1 MKLSGWV
8 VVSCAVAMSASAGEP
23 GYTITDIQTASS
35 PTPSRSTAWKP
46 GKGIALEI
54 GGMDWTNDGRL
65 AVAIR
70 KGEVWLIDGLLKE
83 SSGEITY
90 KRFASGLHE
99 PLGLLRDG
107 DSILVAQ
114 RTELTRLRD
123 TNGDDVADEYL
134 TAARGWNVSG
144 AYHGYTYGP
153 RRDGKGNLWLALNLD
168 MGDHTDNTTGWRGWA
183 GISGPDGLFL
193 PMAAGMRS
201 PCGLGANLAGD
212 MFCVDQQGTWIPTT
226 PIYHLRRGVFFL
238 NPEGIGS
245 QNLPNS
251 PLKLSVNV
259 PNGVPYPEAIRAVP
273 EMSPPAVWLPYNK
286 MGRSGTDIAL
296 CDQGGKFG
304 PFDGQLFIAEFTDAK
319 IGRVFLEKIDGAY
332 QGAAFPFLSGFAS
345 GVVRLR
351 FAEDGSLFVGMTSR
365 GWSSLGTKA
374 YGLQRVRWNGAA
386 PFAIREMRAKRDG
399 FELIFTAP
407 INPATASDPASYT
420 MKSYT
425 YLYSS
430 AYGSEEIETEVLR
443 IVNANVSDDRLRVR
457 LQIKGLRELY
467 VHELRADGVVSEI
480 GAKLANPDAY
490 YTLNHI
496 PRH

>member
-1 MKLSGWV
+1 MKLSQLAIV
-8 VVSCAVAMSASAGEP
+8 LCAVSTISYASEP
-23 GYTITDIQTASS
+23 GYTITDILTAPS

-46 GKGIALEI
+46 GGGLALEV
-54 GGMDWTNDGRL
+54 GGMDWTKDGRL

-70 KGEVWLIDGLLKE
+70 KGEVWLIGGLLEE
-83 SSGEITY
+83 SPDKITY
-90 KRFASGLHE
+90 KLFAKGLHE

-107 DSILVAQ
+107 DSLLVAQ

-123 TNGDDVADEYL
+123 TNGDDIADEYL
-134 TAARGWNVSG
+134 TTARGWNVSG
-144 AYHGYTYGP
+144 AYHGYAYGP
-153 RRDGKGNLWLALNLD
+153 RRDGQGNLWLALNLD
-168 MGDHTDNTTGWRGWA
+168 MGDHTDNTSGWRGWA
-183 GISGPDGLFL
+183 GISGPNGMFL

-201 PCGLGANLAGD
+201 PCGLGANQNGD

-226 PIYHLRRGVFFL
+226 PIYHLRRGAFFL
-238 NPEGIGS
+238 NPEGIDS
-245 QNLPNS
+245 QNLPGS
-251 PLKLSVNV
+251 PLKLSATV
-259 PNGVPYPEAIRAVP
+259 PNRVPYPEAVRTIP
-273 EMSPPAVWLPYNK
+273 EMRPPAVWLPYNK

-345 GVVRLR
+345 GIVRLR
-351 FAEDGSLFVGMTSR
+351 FAEDGSLFAGMTSR
-365 GWSSLGTKA
+365 GWSSLGTKS
-374 YGLQRVRWNGAA
+374 YGLQRVQWSGFT
-386 PFAIREMRAKRDG
+386 PFSIREMRAKRDG

-407 INPATASDPASYT
+407 INAVTAGNPASYS

-430 AYGSEEIETEVLR
+430 AYGSAEIETEALK
-443 IVNANVSDDRLRVR
+443 IVSAQASDDRLSVR
-457 LQIKGLRELY
+457 LRIDGLRELY
-467 VHELRADGVVSEI
+467 VHELRAEGVVSKT
-480 GAKLANPDAY
+480 GAKLAHPDAY
-490 YTLNHI
+490 YTLNRI